1 MGWVGVGG
9 GTEIKANSAQLELE
23 LGNDNQVQN
32 CAHKKD
38 NMLQTKTPWVL

>member
-1 MGWVGVGG
+1 MEMVWEGG
-9 GTEIKANSAQLELE
+9 NESKANSAQLELE

-38 NMLQTKTPWVL
+38 DILQTKTP